1 MLTSSVHD
9 YYLQDMST
17 TSTMHQQQI
26 VAYVCMLLLLCKK
39 VIFTEHLRSAH
50 VKQLKRTIESL

>member
-17 TSTMHQQQI
+17 TKHNTTAANRR
-26 VAYVCMLLLLCKK
+26 VYMLLLLCKG
-39 VIFTEHLRSAH
+39 VIFTERLRSPRLQA
-50 VKQLKRTIESL
+50 LKRTVSL

>member
-17 TSTMHQQQI
+17 TKYNTTAANRG
-26 VAYVCMLLLLCKK
+26 VYMLLLLCKG
-39 VIFTEHLRSAH
+39 VIFTEHLRSTRLQA
-50 VKQLKRTIESL
+50 LKLTISL